1 MNSSVKLRS
10 IDPLVQ
16 GHFVIFDSKGKGLFE
31 YEPDNPGLN
40 NRQIPEE
47 FLDKTVD
54 KIYPGGWTESILII
68 YIDM

>member
-1 MNSSVKLRS
+1 MNSGVKLRV
-10 IDPLVQ
+10 IDPLIQ
-16 GHFVIFDSKGKGLFE
+16 DHFVIYDSKGNGLFE
-31 YEPDNPGLN
+31 YEPDNPWLN

-68 YIDM
+68 DIDA